1 MPAALSHV
9 TRLPSKPLES
19 KNGHPM
25 KNQSA
30 PPCEV
35 IPVVAYPD
43 VPAAVSWLTS
53 AFGFRVRLRI
63 GDHRV
68 QMWHGSSC
76 IVIGETGN
84 NNQWATRSSVMLR
97 VPDVDTAS
105 ARATAH
111 GALLIHAPQTHVYG
125 ERQATL
131 QDFHGHIWTL
141 TQTVAD
147 VDPAAWGGE
156 AEEL

>member
-1 MPAALSHV
+1 MVGAEVLTV
-9 TRLPSKPLES
+9 
-19 KNGHPM
+19 KNR
-25 KNQSA
+25 SA

-43 VPAAVSWLTS
+43 VAAAASWLEA

-68 QMWHGSSC
+68 QMWFGSAC
-76 IVIGETGN
+76 LVVGEVGKDR
-84 NNQWATRSSVMLR
+84 QWATRSSVLLR
-97 VPDVDTAS
+97 VPDVDALCS
-105 ARATAH
+105 QAVEQGARVVF
-111 GALLIHAPQTHVYG
+111 APQTHVYG

-131 QDFHGHIWTL
+131 EDFAGHIWTL
-141 TQTVAD
+141 TQTVED

-156 AEEL
+156 AVEV